1 MPQNLTVQEFEKKRQ
16 AGEPMFLL
24 DVRTPEEH
32 AIAALPHSLLVP
44 LSDLTSHID
53 SIQPPA
59 DADLVIYCHH
69 GVRSWHA
76 ALYLEQAGFER
87 VHSLGGGIDAY
98 SQAIN
103 PAIPRY

>member
-1 MPQNLTVQEFEKKRQ
+1 MHPTNVLRGDPPEGETVYKPHPEGYPFAVDLVGGLKR
-16 AGEPMFLL
+16 
-24 DVRTPEEH
+24 V
-32 AIAALPHSLLVP
+32 
-44 LSDLTSHID
+44 
-53 SIQPPA
+53 A